1 IRFYCEHFMME
12 QARAAMEKLET
23 LTTDAHILDPMR
35 AALAASLQLSTEPEP
50 EVAELEINA
59 DLPEVESLEIESP
72 EIDNPAID
80 NPAIESPAIESP
92 AIESPAIHAAPHA
105 NQSADFDVAMD
116 AEPTSEPTRASSPI
130 AFHGRK
136 PHHEIPA
143 TPKYASPDL
152 APEPEPV
159 GVESASAET
168 VPAAEIALPSFV
180 AELEASLGDSFPV
193 AAPVSESPAA

>member
-1 IRFYCEHFMME
+1 ADADASADSEIGETVEEIRFYCEHFMME

-72 EIDNPAID
+72 EIDNPAI
-80 NPAIESPAIESP
+80 ESPAIESP
-92 AIESPAIHAAPHA
+92 AIESPAIHAAPQA

-130 AFHGRK
+130 AFH
-136 PHHEIPA
+136 
-143 TPKYASPDL
+143 
-152 APEPEPV
+152 
-159 GVESASAET
+159 
-168 VPAAEIALPSFV
+168 
-180 AELEASLGDSFPV
+180 
-193 AAPVSESPAA
+193 